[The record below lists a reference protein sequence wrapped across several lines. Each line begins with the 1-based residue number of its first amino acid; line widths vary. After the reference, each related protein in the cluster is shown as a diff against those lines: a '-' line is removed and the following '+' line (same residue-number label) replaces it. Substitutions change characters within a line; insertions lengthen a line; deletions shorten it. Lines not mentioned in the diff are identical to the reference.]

1 MGAIYVSPP
10 VIQLRRRFKSGIL
23 AFAIGCALV
32 ESAYCSGI
40 TILSPRVGQEVKSLS
55 VDVAFRLGSVFASSK
70 PDVRFLVDGEEV
82 PTKRGMK
89 VVGDAAAPQQET
101 VTIPAKNC
109 EISVVAVAPDGTEQR
124 ASVSVKYAGHAQ
136 ANSTR
141 LYVLAVG
148 VSDYRD
154 DSLDLK
160 LAAKDAEDFAEA
172 MLRQKGNLYSD
183 VQARVL
189 ANGDATRDKIMEG
202 LYWLST
208 SATQHD
214 RAMLFM
220 AGHGDNDKGSFFFL
234 PSDADIHKIFVTC
247 IRWTEIQE
255 TVNTMPCHTVVFL
268 DACHSGGVTGRR
280 SMPTDMSSVLSAWQ
294 QTPSTAGSA
303 MFSSSTGKQ
312 YSQEKEEWGNGAFT
326 KALLEGLSGKAIDEP
341 YGPVTLKKLD
351 AFIAE
356 RVKEI
361 TEGAQSPTTTS
372 TPDLPDIPL
381 AFAGDVTAYQA
392 RIKEEQQLEAAKEQA
407 ATSINAAFRAS
418 QKLFHAKAKIEKLQ
432 ALNSDGFANDA
443 IAEIQKQV
451 NEHQAVVDQ
460 NLAAL
465 NQLAG
470 TDASIAVAQA
480 LVAREAQL
488 QKDLETV
495 PADQTAEV
503 AKTAF
508 QTLKQQINLPDHH

>member
-1 MGAIYVSPP
+1 M
-10 VIQLRRRFKSGIL
+10 
-23 AFAIGCALV
+23 
-32 ESAYCSGI
+32 
-40 TILSPRVGQEVKSLS
+40 KSLS
-55 VDVAFRLGSVFASSK
+55 VDVAFRLGPEFRGAT
-70 PDVRFLVDGEEV
+70 PDVRFQVDGEAA

-89 VVGDAAAPQQET
+89 VVGDSAAPQQET
-101 VTIPAKNC
+101 ITIPAKNC
-109 EISVVAVAPDGTEQR
+109 QISVSAVAPDGSEQR
-124 ASVSVKYAGHAQ
+124 ASVSVKYAGQAQ
-136 ANSTR
+136 ANSSR
-141 LYVLAVG
+141 LYVLSVG
-148 VSDYRD
+148 ISDYANDR
-154 DSLDLK
+154 LDLK
-160 LAAKDAEDFAEA
+160 LPSKDAVDFAEA
-172 MLRQKGNLYSD
+172 MMRQKGNLYSD
-183 VQARVL
+183 VQVTTL
-189 ANGDATRDKIMEG
+189 INEGATREKIMDG
-202 LYWLST
+202 LFWLSS

-234 PSDADIHKIFVTC
+234 PSDADINKIFVTC

-255 TVNTMPCHTVVFL
+255 TVNTMPCQTVVFL
-268 DACHSGGVTGRR
+268 DACHSGAVTGRR
-280 SMPTDMSSVLSAWQ
+280 SVPMDMTGILSAWQ

-326 KALLEGLSGKAIDEP
+326 KALLEGLSGKAIEEP

-351 AFIAE
+351 AFISE

-361 TEGAQSPTTTS
+361 TEGAQSPTTTT

-381 AFAGDVTAYQA
+381 AFAGDVSAHQA
-392 RIKEEQQLEAAKEQA
+392 RIKEEQQLEDAKEQA

-443 IAEIQKQV
+443 IAELQKQV
-451 NEHQAVVDQ
+451 TEQQSVLDQ
-460 NLAAL
+460 NVAAL

-470 TDASIAVAQA
+470 GGTSIAVAQA

-488 QKDLETV
+488 RKDLETV
-495 PADQTAEV
+495 AADKTAEV
-503 AKTAF
+503 AQIAF
-508 QTLKQQINLPDHH
+508 QTLKQQINLPEHH

>member
-1 MGAIYVSPP
+1 MFPTSQNLFQIGVAGALALFG
-10 VIQLRRRFKSGIL
+10 VITAR
-23 AFAIGCALV
+23 AA
-32 ESAYCSGI
+32 EI
-40 TILSPRVGQEVKSLS
+40 TILSPTDGQEVTSLS
-55 VDVAFRLGSVFASSK
+55 VGIAFRLGAAFGSEK
-70 PDVRFLVDGEEV
+70 PEMRFQVDGQDV

-89 VVGDAAAPQQET
+89 VVGDASAAQQET
-101 VTIPAKNC
+101 IAIPAKDC
-109 EISVVAVAPDGTEQR
+109 RITVLGVAPDGTQHQS
-124 ASVSVKYAGHAQ
+124 SVSVKYTGQAKAAG
-136 ANSTR
+136 TR

-148 VSDYRD
+148 ISDYSD
-154 DSLDLK
+154 DAMDLK
-160 LAAKDAEDFAEA
+160 LAAKDADDFAQLMA
-172 MLRQKGNLYSD
+172 KQKGNLYSD
-183 VQARVL
+183 VQVRSL
-189 ANGDATRDKIMEG
+189 LNSGATRSEIMEG
-202 LYWLST
+202 LHWLST
-208 SATQHD
+208 AVTQHD

-234 PSDADIHKIFVTC
+234 PSDADVNRMMVTG
-247 IRWTEIQE
+247 IRWTEIQD
-255 TVNTMPCHTVVFL
+255 TVNTMPCQTVVFL

-280 SMPTDMSSVLSAWQ
+280 SLPTDMSKVLTSWQ
-294 QTPSTAGSA
+294 QTETTAGSA

-361 TEGAQSPTTTS
+361 TGGAQSPTTTA

-392 RIKEEQQLEAAKEQA
+392 RLKEEQQLEAAKEKA
-407 ATSINAAFRAS
+407 ATAINAAFRAS
-418 QKLFHAKAKIEKLQ
+418 QLAFHAKDKIKRLE
-432 ALNSDGFANDA
+432 ALNSDGFADDA
-443 IAEIQKQV
+443 IAELESQV
-451 NEHQAVVDQ
+451 SGHNQVVAE
-460 NLAAL
+460 NLNVL
-465 NQLAG
+465 NNLAG

-495 PADQTAEV
+495 AEDKTAEV

-508 QTLKQQINLPDHH
+508 KSLKEQIKLPDYH

>member
-1 MGAIYVSPP
+1 MHTPCNCFRLWLLVLGFGFAGTS
-10 VIQLRRRFKSGIL
+10 S
-23 AFAIGCALV
+23 AF
-32 ESAYCSGI
+32 SSGI
-40 TILSPRVGQEVKSLS
+40 TILSPRNGEEVKSLS
-55 VDVAFRLGSVFASSK
+55 VDVAFRLGSVFGGTN

-89 VVGDAAAPQQET
+89 VVGDTAAPQQET
-101 VTIPAKNC
+101 VTIPTKNC
-109 EISVVAVAPDGTEQR
+109 EITVLAVAPDGAEQR
-124 ASVSVKYAGHAQ
+124 ASVSVKYAGKVQ

-148 VSDYRD
+148 VADYRN

-160 LAAKDAEDFAEA
+160 LAAKDAEDFAQA
-172 MLRQKGNLYSD
+172 MQRQKGNLYSD
-183 VQARVL
+183 VQVRVL
-189 ANGDATRDKIMEG
+189 VNENATRENIMDG

-208 SATQHD
+208 SVTQHD

-234 PSDADIHKIFVTC
+234 PADADIQKIFVTC

-268 DACHSGGVTGRR
+268 DACHSGGVSGRR
-280 SMPTDMSSVLSAWQ
+280 SVPMDMNTIMDAWR

-326 KALLEGLSGKAIDEP
+326 KALLEGLSGKAIKEP
-341 YGPVTLKKLD
+341 YGEITLKKLD
-351 AFIAE
+351 AFIAD

-361 TEGAQSPTTTS
+361 TEGTQSPTTTF
-372 TPDLPDIPL
+372 TADLPDIPL
-381 AFAGDVTAYQA
+381 AFAGCVTAHQA
-392 RIKEEQQLEAAKEQA
+392 RLEQEQQFEAAKEQA
-407 ATSINAAFRAS
+407 ATAINAAFRAS
-418 QKLFHAKAKIEKLQ
+418 QKAFHAKAKIEKLQ
-432 ALNSDGFANDA
+432 ALNSDGFANDT
-443 IAEIQKQV
+443 IAEIESQI
-451 NEHQAVVDQ
+451 NEYQAVVSE

-480 LVAREAQL
+480 LAAREAQL
-488 QKDLETV
+488 QRDLETIA
-495 PADQTAEV
+495 ADQTAEV
-503 AKTAF
+503 AKIAF
-508 QTLKQQINLPDHH
+508 QNLKQQINLPDHH

>member
-1 MGAIYVSPP
+1 VSP
-10 VIQLRRRFKSGIL
+10 IRCRFKSGIL
-23 AFAIGCALV
+23 AFACGFALSD
-32 ESAYCSGI
+32 SAYCAGI
-40 TILSPRVGQEVKSLS
+40 TILSPRNGQEVKSLS
-55 VDVAFRLGSVFASSK
+55 VDVAFRLGSVFATSK

-109 EISVVAVAPDGTEQR
+109 EISLVAVAPDGTEQR
-124 ASVSVKYAGHAQ
+124 ASVSVKYAGRAQ
-136 ANSTR
+136 ANSTK

-148 VSDYRD
+148 VSDYRN

-160 LAAKDAEDFAEA
+160 LAAKDAEDFADA
-172 MLRQKGNLYSD
+172 ISRQKGNLYSD
-183 VQARVL
+183 VVVTKL
-189 ANGDATRDKIMEG
+189 TNSEATREKIMDG
-202 LYWLST
+202 LDWLST
-208 SATQHD
+208 SVTQHD

-220 AGHGDNDKGSFFFL
+220 AGHGDNDRGSFFFL
-234 PSDADIHKIFVTC
+234 PSDADVERMMATSV
-247 IRWTEIQE
+247 RWTDIKD
-255 TVNTMPCHTVVFL
+255 TVSSMPCQTVVFL
-268 DACHSGGVTGRR
+268 DACHSGGVSGRR
-280 SMPTDMSSVLSAWQ
+280 AVPRDMNTVLEDWQ
-294 QTPSTAGSA
+294 TADSTAGSA

-326 KALLEGLSGKAIDEP
+326 KALLEGLSGKAIEEP

-351 AFIAE
+351 AFVSE

-361 TEGAQSPTTTS
+361 TSGAQSPTTS
-372 TPDLPDIPL
+372 YTPDLPDIPL

-495 PADQTAEV
+495 AADQTAEV